1 MDKYKRYYGIFILV
15 ASVAILAYASTMI
28 VAPKIEELNSTAE
41 KIVRNQ
47 KTLEDKQNS
56 LKIVKEKIKKIQ
68 NSIANS
74 QKDIY
79 SPTESDLGNDGLF
92 FNLYNDIIEML
103 HANSVKIKSISYTY
117 NPAEDKFV
125 GFGKDV
131 YFVCDVNIDT
141 ASDFVSLGKLV
152 QDIYQYPYYIK
163 INKIDIK
170 PYERNKKILLS
181 NISLRLYAH
190 TSPKDIVS
198 GN

>member
-1 MDKYKRYYGIFILV
+1 
-15 ASVAILAYASTMI
+15 
-28 VAPKIEELNSTAE
+28 
-41 KIVRNQ
+41 
-47 KTLEDKQNS
+47 
-56 LKIVKEKIKKIQ
+56 
-68 NSIANS
+68 
-74 QKDIY
+74 
-79 SPTESDLGNDGLF
+79 
-92 FNLYNDIIEML
+92 ML